1 MFIVIR
7 RIKEEKQRER
17 ERLKKDFTSV
27 PWKIGG
33 DFREEIV
40 EESREGCRII
50 LYAGKRGLPRS
61 APLDSPAWSK
71 CWRRC
76 LPRAPGKGIKWT
88 GRKTVEAVLPTE
100 VRRPGGAD
108 RRPGLRVLVFP
119 ARIRASVVELPLKVI
134 TRSYTSFFSFLKWR
148 LRDLFIMEI
157 LFDGRKVDVSS
168 LANFLKRSKRNDEE
182 DWMVCERL
190 GNKLWDW
197 SNIGFLIWCVY
208 FFVVIN
214 LNYWNYF
221 KKSELRRL

>member
-17 ERLKKDFTSV
+17 EAQERFYECSLEDRRGF
-27 PWKIGG
+27 
-33 DFREEIV
+33 
-40 EESREGCRII
+40 SRGNRGRIARSMSDNS
-50 LYAGKRGLPRS
+50 LRRKTRS
-61 APLDSPAWSK
+61 ASI
-71 CWRRC
+71 C
-76 LPRAPGKGIKWT
+76 APGFSSMEQML
-88 GRKTVEAVLPTE
+88 EAMPPSGARERDKVDREKDSGSGTPDGSTPTRR
-100 VRRPGGAD
+100 RRPA
-108 RRPGLRVLVFP
+108 
-119 ARIRASVVELPLKVI
+119 
-134 TRSYTSFFSFLKWR
+134 TRSQSARVSGANKSIRRRAAAQGNHAIVHFFFFFSEMR

-157 LFDGRKVDVSS
+157 LFDGRKMDVSS